1 MNELGHVL
9 LLALMPA
16 AGNFAGGLLAEAVKI
31 SSLRLSLALHA
42 AAGIVLA
49 VVAVELMPRAL
60 EAQPAWVIVAAF
72 VAGGGFFVLVD
83 MLIEVA
89 ATRRGEAQNTEGGP
103 WVIYFAVAV
112 DLFTDGVLIGTGSTI
127 SLGLA
132 FLLAL
137 GQVTADIPE
146 GFATM
151 ANFKRRDFPR
161 GQRLLI
167 AASFTIPVLLGAVLG
182 YSIVRGQPDLVKLS
196 LLAFTAGVLVTS
208 AVEEITPEAHRE
220 SDARLAALVLVGGFA
235 LFTLLSVYLG

>member
-1 MNELGHVL
+1 MNELGQVL

-16 AGNFAGGLLAEAVKI
+16 AGNFAGGLLAEVVKI
-31 SSLRLSLALHA
+31 SRLRLSLALHA

-83 MLIEVA
+83 KLIEVA
-89 ATRRGEAQNTEGGP
+89 ATRRGEAKTGEGGP

-161 GQRLLI
+161 GKRLLI
-167 AASFTIPVLLGAVLG
+167 AVSFAIPVLLGAVLG
-182 YSIVRGQPDLVKLS
+182 YLIVRGQPDLVKLS

-220 SDARLAALVLVGGFA
+220 DDARLAALVLVGGFA
-235 LFTLLSVYLG
+235 LFTLLSVYLE